1 MFLWAWNII
10 SQFKTKLYF
19 IYIILCNVFFT
30 PKQPF
35 KKQKA
40 RYFAEQKDKAEQK
53 FYNKI
58 DMRIVYH
65 DIDKKSKNKL
75 NLFAAMDSGYSI
87 SYLLLPC

>member
-1 MFLWAWNII
+1 MRQGG
-10 SQFKTKLYF
+10 SQ
-19 IYIILCNVFFT
+19 IL
-30 PKQPF
+30 Q
-35 KKQKA
+35 Q
-40 RYFAEQKDKAEQK
+40 
-53 FYNKI
+53 I